1 MLPFSLRLGFTQNL
15 TNHILNA
22 AGLPPLLLR
31 QKPLVQVS
39 VNTLL
44 ENRHAST
51 PTTILSQK
59 NKRNSETKL

>member
-1 MLPFSLRLGFTQNL
+1 MLLSLRLSFTQNL

-22 AGLPPLLLR
+22 ASLPPLLLR
-31 QKPLVQVS
+31 QKPLVQAR
-39 VNTLL
+39 VNALL

-51 PTTILSQK
+51 PTTILKPK